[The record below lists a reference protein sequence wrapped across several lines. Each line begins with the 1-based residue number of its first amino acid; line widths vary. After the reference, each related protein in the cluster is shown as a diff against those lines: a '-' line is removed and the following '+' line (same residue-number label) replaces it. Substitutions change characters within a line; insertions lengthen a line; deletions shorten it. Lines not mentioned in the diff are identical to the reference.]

1 MNIFTFSLFL
11 LQHPYVEPPDYYD
24 NSNFCSTC
32 DTLEFYIITF
42 ACLLLVVIM
51 TQIKKIDKE
60 SWRNIFYLITS
71 SIIIYLVFFKDYP
84 TICIIIGSFAI
95 FFTLGFLL
103 FICFLLYILIKIIF
117 NLIAYL
123 IRNGSK

>member
-60 SWRNIFYLITS
+60 RHEIQMKKMGDQKCKLE
-71 SIIIYLVFFKDYP
+71 KDRAERLQAEKK
-84 TICIIIGSFAI
+84 TRGAQ
-95 FFTLGFLL
+95 T
-103 FICFLLYILIKIIF
+103 KEEEK
-117 NLIAYL
+117 NH
-123 IRNGSK
+123 